1 MNANRKKSK
10 YVVRPED
17 VPAYS
22 PANHS
27 DTRNHCL
34 VSPGVNGA
42 QFMEIIYGDIARHGA
57 SIAHAHPDLEQAT
70 YVIEGEAT
78 AEIDGEVHHITA
90 GDLLFFPAKVFHD
103 IQVVSERIKL
113 LVIYA
118 PPYGEASEKVIR
130 SNKPARQK

>member
-1 MNANRKKSK
+1 MTSK
-10 YVVRPED
+10 YVLRPED
-17 VPAYS
+17 VPSYS

-27 DTRNHCL
+27 GTHNHRL
-34 VSPGVNGA
+34 VAPGVNGA

-57 SIAHAHPDLEQAT
+57 AVAHAHPDLEQAT

-78 AEIDGEVHHITA
+78 VEVDGEVHSVKT

-103 IQVVSERIKL
+103 IQVISERIKL

-118 PPYGEASEKVIR
+118 PPYGEAPEKVIKSTKPPR
-130 SNKPARQK
+130 S